1 MGAILRRLTVCEAA
15 RHCLDLWAA
24 SVGDKGARDRHGA
37 MLVLAYGRTGGR
49 AATDEESYCSLL
61 VEDTPGYTALRPFL
75 HRIWVEGIKPRRVWQ
90 AQYRARVTK
99 NGDARR
105 SLAHADYTGI
115 LSEDLSAFESR
126 VGQAWL
132 EQAALSSVEDL
143 E

>member
-1 MGAILRRLTVCEAA
+1 MRRLTVCEAA

-49 AATDEESYCSLL
+49 AATDEGAYCSLL

-75 HRIWVEGIKPRRVWQ
+75 HRIWVEGIRPRRVWQ
-90 AQYRARVTK
+90 AEYTERIGSSQ
-99 NGDARR
+99 DARMSAR
-105 SLAHADYTGI
+105 HAGFSGI
-115 LSEDLSAFESR
+115 LADDLRAFEAR
-126 VGQAWL
+126 VGQAWV